1 MGAGSAPYPLFIMAT
16 FNPSLIEYN
25 ADAVVVGA
33 GHAGCEASLAL
44 ARLGFSTV
52 LLTLNL
58 DAIAF
63 LPCNPSIGGTAKGHL
78 VREIDALGGEMG
90 IVADNTALQIRMLN
104 VGKGAAVQSL
114 RAQTDKNAYHREM
127 KKTLENTPN
136 LRIIQAEAS
145 EILTENGKCVGVK
158 TEYGSVISC
167 KCVILCTGVY
177 LNGETITGQVVKKSG
192 PNGFAPATLLTQNLI
207 DLGFNVRRFKTGTP
221 ARVDGRTIDYSKC
234 DIQNGDSDIYP
245 FSFMHD
251 NPPENKLPCYLTYTN
266 LTTHSVILENL
277 ERSPL
282 YNGTILSTGPRY
294 CPSIETKV
302 VRFKDKE
309 RHQIFLEPEGADTL
323 EVYVQGM
330 STSMPHDVQRQMY
343 SSIAGLE
350 NADIMRYGYAIEYD
364 CIDTLDVLP
373 TLEFKKIEG
382 IYTAGQINGTSG
394 YEEAAAQGLIAG
406 INAGLKMQGKPP
418 FVLRRDEAYIG
429 VLIDDLVTKGTD
441 EPYRMM
447 TSRAEH
453 RICLRQDN
461 ADFRLTEKGREVG
474 LVTDERYARFL
485 ERKAKYEE
493 LLSRM
498 REKLPYK
505 EATEFLKKYGYDA
518 PTSAVSVA
526 DTLKRSIPLKDVV
539 DFFHLFEE
547 YPKDVL
553 ETAEITVKYEGYLK
567 QGLDIIERAK
577 RLEDKSLPE
586 DIDYDKI
593 LGLRLEARE
602 KLNRVRPLNLGQAGR
617 ISGVNPADVSVLM
630 VWLST
635 NK

>member
-1 MGAGSAPYPLFIMAT
+1 MGADSAPYPLLIMST

-577 RLEDKSLPE
+577 RLEDKLLPE